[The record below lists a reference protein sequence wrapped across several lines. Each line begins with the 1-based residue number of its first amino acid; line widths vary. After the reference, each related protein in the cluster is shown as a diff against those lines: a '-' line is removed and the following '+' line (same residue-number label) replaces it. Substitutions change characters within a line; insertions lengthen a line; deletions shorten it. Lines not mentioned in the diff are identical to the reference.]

1 MDMKPVTVIIPAYN
15 EAARITPV
23 LQALREIQWIEAI
36 FVVND
41 GSRDNTAEVVK
52 VYSETDPRVHLIN
65 NGRNQGKGQS
75 VITAWDKAVSPTILM
90 LDADLRGLTP
100 AHVENLC
107 RPVLNG
113 SADMTLGVFRHGKLA
128 TDFSHWAAPWL
139 TGQRCL
145 PTRALGDL
153 SQAASRGYGLETA
166 LTVMAHRLGW
176 RVRKVALIGM
186 SHPPGEMH
194 RGTLPGFLN
203 RMRMYQ
209 QILIAWWLASRQRAE
224 IRLRGPE
231 RNY

>member
-1 MDMKPVTVIIPAYN
+1 MKPVTVIIPAYN

-23 LQALREIQWIEAI
+23 LQALRGIDWIEAI

-41 GSRDNTAEVVK
+41 GSRDNTAEVVEQ
-52 VYSETDPRVHLIN
+52 YSVTDLRVRLIN

-75 VITAWDKAVSPTILM
+75 VITAWEKVISPFILM
-90 LDADLRGLTP
+90 LDADLHGLTSS
-100 AHVENLC
+100 HVENLC

-113 SADMTLGVFRHGKLA
+113 NADMTLGVFRHGKLA

-145 PTRALGDL
+145 PTRSLGDL
-153 SQAASRGYGLETA
+153 SLDAARGYGLETA

-176 RVRKVALIGM
+176 RVRKVALAGM

-203 RMRMYQ
+203 RLRMYQ
-209 QILIAWWLASRQRAE
+209 HILIAWWVASHRRSE
-224 IRLRGPE
+224 IRLPGPE